1 MAYLNKGALGVLLAV
16 VFLAGCSTRIAD
28 FTTVS
33 TKNVDM
39 DAEYQK
45 VGDTEGTDGA
55 FFFLR
60 PDLKL
65 AVDAALSS
73 AGSNAKYLTNARVH
87 AVSYPFYNKIEV
99 KGDAWAPANT
109 ANADGPV
116 YELEK
121 AGEGTFLVSEDGS
134 ERIKVFK
141 SSEHTLESEPRVK
154 QAR

>member
-16 VFLAGCSTRIAD
+16 VFLAGCSTRIGD

-45 VGDTEGTDGA
+45 VGNTKGADGA
-55 FFFLR
+55 FLGQ
-60 PDLKL
+60 PDMKL
-65 AVDAALSS
+65 AVDAALEN
-73 AGSNAKYLTNARVH
+73 AGSNARYLTNARIFTVN
-87 AVSYPFYNKIEV
+87 YPLYTKIRV
-99 KGDAWAPANT
+99 KGDAWAPAST
-109 ANADGPV
+109 ANASGPV

-121 AGEGTFLVSEDGS
+121 TTEGTFLVSEDGS
-134 ERIKVFK
+134 ERIEIFK